1 MRPNVLTRQL
11 AIAAA
16 LVVAACGQPTSV
28 FPEHYTLDPSV
39 EGDLRDEV
47 RDAFADWCERTEGLA
62 CATELAWPATEAHS
76 VPVLVKV
83 VDQAELDRDG
93 FEATWAVMQQ
103 DPPRM
108 RVRRDAAE
116 ARNTDVLRHLLRH
129 EIGHAC
135 LVAGDGHL
143 VDDSPGEVLMS
154 GGHAWLPVVPGPAAP
169 LGIDDLSLSA
179 FLAEC
184 AW

>member
-1 MRPNVLTRQL
+1 MTRLL
-11 AIAAA
+11 AAAA
-16 LVVAACGQPTSV
+16 LALAACAAPEHT
-28 FPEHYTLDPSV
+28 FPEHYVLDPSV
-39 EGDLRDEV
+39 EGDVREEV
-47 RDAFADWCERTEGLA
+47 RAAFDAWCERSGGLA
-62 CATELAWPATEAHS
+62 CATELEWPATEAHS
-76 VPVLVKV
+76 VPVLVRV
-83 VDQAELDRDG
+83 VEQAELDRDG
-93 FEATWAVMQQ
+93 FEATWAVMEQE
-103 DPPRM
+103 PRRM

-143 VDDSPGEVLMS
+143 AYDSPGEVLMS
-154 GGHAWLPVVPGPAAP
+154 GGHAWLPVIPGPAAP

>member
-1 MRPNVLTRQL
+1 MTRQL

-16 LVVAACGQPTSV
+16 LVAAACGQPTSV
-28 FPEHYTLDPSV
+28 FPEYYVLDPSV
-39 EGDLRDEV
+39 EGDVRDEV
-47 RDAFADWCERTEGLA
+47 RAAFDDWCERSGGLA
-62 CATELAWPATEAHS
+62 CATELEWPATEAKT
-76 VPVLVKV
+76 VPVLVRV
-83 VDQAELDRDG
+83 VDQVELDRDG
-93 FEATWAVMQQ
+93 FENTWAVMQTKSK
-103 DPPRM
+103 RM
-108 RVRRDAAE
+108 RVSRDVVDAKRTETRAH
-116 ARNTDVLRHLLRH
+116 VLRHLLRH

-143 VDDSPGEVLMS
+143 AYDSPGEVLMS
-154 GGHAWLPVVPGPAAP
+154 GGHKWLPVIPGPAAP